1 MEKCSYQLAKNN
13 CKIMMLRFGKI
24 KLEKEEFHGA
34 KKTAKMWD
42 VNVNN
47 TVISK
52 LVEAKNNSKYLI
64 EYLDDIIRSLVL
76 MLSKISGYVKRFKDN
91 SNNKLLSLQKDYD
104 KLLE

>member
-1 MEKCSYQLAKNN
+1 
-13 CKIMMLRFGKI
+13 MLRFGKI
-24 KLEKEEFHGA
+24 KLEEEEFHGA

>member
-1 MEKCSYQLAKNN
+1 
-13 CKIMMLRFGKI
+13 MLRFGKI
-24 KLEKEEFHGA
+24 KLEEEEFHGA

-52 LVEAKNNSKYLI
+52 LVEAKNNYKYLI

>member
-1 MEKCSYQLAKNN
+1 
-13 CKIMMLRFGKI
+13 MLRFGKI
-24 KLEKEEFHGA
+24 KLEEEEFHGA

-52 LVEAKNNSKYLI
+52 LVEAKNNSRYLI